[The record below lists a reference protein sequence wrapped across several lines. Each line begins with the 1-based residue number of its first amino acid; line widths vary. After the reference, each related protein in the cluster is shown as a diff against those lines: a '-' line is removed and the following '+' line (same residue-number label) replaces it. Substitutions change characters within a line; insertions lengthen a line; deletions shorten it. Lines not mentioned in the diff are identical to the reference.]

1 MIILAPQILET
12 NTLLPMYIPPPPFRR
27 FRASIIAFALFLTN
41 SLPLWS
47 APGVISPNIKV
58 DQFGYRPNDPKIA
71 VIARPQSGVGAP
83 SAYAPGATFKIMRW
97 SDDAEMF
104 SGSIAAW
111 NSGAT
116 HAQSGDKVWWFD
128 FSTFGVP
135 GEYYVLDVAN
145 NVGSNKFEIGA
156 GVYTDLLKMATKA
169 LFYQR
174 CGVAIGSGNGGSWTH
189 GACHVG
195 ANQDLACRLV
205 SDPNNPATAKDL
217 SGGWHDAGD
226 YNKYVNFTNTPL
238 HELLF
243 AYEEKPESY
252 TDDLNIPE
260 SGNGVADI
268 LDEAKY
274 ELDWLL
280 KMQQSDGSVLSK
292 VAVTGFQGASPPDS
306 DNAAHYYGAAST
318 SATLTV
324 AGVFAHASVV
334 FSGIPGYASYA
345 TLLRTK
351 AEAAWNWAVAN
362 PSVVFSNAGFQSADP
377 EVSTYERDALK
388 TSASL
393 MLYAATGTTTYKTH
407 FESTY
412 LNLQPMQWYYFYP
425 FESEFCD
432 VLLYATG
439 VSGISASVKNEIKN
453 RFESSV
459 NTQADFFP
467 RVMAQTDAYR
477 AYQKDDDYVWGSNQ
491 NKSWVGIMYGQMVR
505 LNLSPANHSNYRM
518 AALDFLHYL
527 HGTNAVGY
535 SMLSNTGSVGADQP
549 VTQLYHG
556 WTGEGTAWDND
567 PLPGFLAGGVNKY
580 YSGTNG
586 YFSGQPVQKCFL
598 DFNTSWPENSWEITE
613 PGIYYQAMYIRFL
626 GTIPDGDIV
635 LPVSL
640 VEFTGQMDKQTRY
653 NVLKWRTATEKN
665 SQYFAVERS
674 TDGVVF
680 KEIGRVAAKGESN
693 TLQLYSFVDKQVGEG
708 LYYYRLKT
716 VDMDGVFAYSGM
728 VVLQQVT
735 DEQVL
740 VFPNPANEV
749 LNVVVHG
756 EQVVRRATILNMFGQ
771 VVREVLVGAAGIPL
785 TDLTKGVYWLEIEM
799 EEGRTVV
806 RKFVK
811 E

>member
-1 MIILAPQILET
+1 MHYP
-12 NTLLPMYIPPPPFRR
+12 TLSLRR
-27 FRASIIAFALFLTN
+27 FRAIFGFFALFC
-41 SLPLWS
+41 SLSLWS

-71 VIARPQSGVGAP
+71 VIARPQSGSGAP

-104 SGSIAAW
+104 SGSIVAW

-116 HAQSGDKVWWFD
+116 HGQSGDKVWWFD

-135 GEYYVLDVAN
+135 GAYYVLDVAN

-156 GVYTDLLKMATKA
+156 GVYTDLLKMASKA

-174 CGVAIGSGNGGSWTH
+174 CGVAINAGNGGTWTH

-226 YNKYVNFTNTPL
+226 YNKYVNFTHSPIHN
-238 HELLF
+238 LLF

-268 LDEAKY
+268 LDEVKY

-280 KMQQSDGSVLSK
+280 KMQQADGSVLSK
-292 VAVTGFQGASPPDS
+292 VSVNEFQAASPPEN
-306 DNAAHYYGAAST
+306 DNAPHYYGAAST

-324 AGVFAHASVV
+324 ASVFAHASVV
-334 FSGIPGYASYA
+334 FGGIPGYASYA

-351 AEAAWNWAVAN
+351 AEAAWTWAVAN
-362 PSVVFSNAGFQSADP
+362 PSVIFTNAGFQSASP
-377 EVSTYERDALK
+377 EVDAYGRDALK
-388 TSASL
+388 TSAAL
-393 MLYAATGTTTYKTH
+393 MLYTATGTTAYKTH
-407 FESTY
+407 FENNY
-412 LNLQPMQWYYFYP
+412 LNLHPMAWYYFYP
-425 FESEFCD
+425 FESTYCD
-432 VLLYATG
+432 MLLYATG
-439 VSGISASVKNEIKN
+439 VSGISTSVKNEIMA

-459 NTQADFFP
+459 NTQNDFFP
-467 RVMAQTDAYR
+467 RVLAATDAYQ
-477 AYQKDDDYVWGSNQ
+477 AYLKDDDYVWGSNQ
-491 NKSWVGIMYGQMVR
+491 HKSWLGIMYGQMVR
-505 LNLSPANHSNYRM
+505 LNLSPANHSNYRK

-527 HGTNAVGY
+527 HGANAVGY
-535 SMLSNTGSVGADQP
+535 SMLSNTGSVGGDNP
-549 VTQLYHG
+549 VMQLYHA
-556 WTGEGTAWDND
+556 WTGDGTAWDND
-567 PLPGFLAGGVNKY
+567 PLPGFLAGGANKN

-586 YFSGQPVQKCFL
+586 YFSGQPIQKCFL

-626 GTIPDGDIV
+626 GTIPDGDVV

-640 VEFTGQMDKQTRY
+640 LDFSGETDERTRY
-653 NVLKWRTATEKN
+653 NVLKWRTASEKN
-665 SQYFAVERS
+665 SQYFGVERS
-674 TDGVVF
+674 VDGVVF
-680 KEIGRVAAKGESN
+680 KEMGRVVAKGESN
-693 TLQLYSFVDKQVGEG
+693 TLQSYSFVDKQVGEG
-708 LYYYRLKT
+708 PYYYRLKT
-716 VDMDGVFAYSGM
+716 VDTDGYFAYSTM
-728 VVLQQVT
+728 VVLQRT
-735 DEQVL
+735 TEETVL
-740 VFPNPANEV
+740 LFPNPANDL
-749 LNVVVHG
+749 LNVVLKG
-756 EQVVRRATILNMFGQ
+756 EQTVRRATMLNMYGQ
-771 VVREVLVGAAGIPL
+771 VVREVSVGAAGIPL
-785 TDLTKGVYWLEIEM
+785 SGLTNGVYWLEVEW
-799 EEGRTVV
+799 EDGRKAV
-806 RKFVK
+806 RRFVK